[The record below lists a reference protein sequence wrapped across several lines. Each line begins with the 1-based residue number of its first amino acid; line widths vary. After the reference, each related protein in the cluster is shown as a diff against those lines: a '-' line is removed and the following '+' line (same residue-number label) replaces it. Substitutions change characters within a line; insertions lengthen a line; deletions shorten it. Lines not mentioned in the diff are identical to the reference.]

1 MSSLIA
7 LFEKN
12 NCQMLLAE
20 KLAPQLD
27 LLAGSISFI
36 SVQLDDFT
44 KQSMIVHPCEC
55 SISQFQSSA
64 MIIDILVNGSGI
76 STQNCVSSA

>member
-27 LLAGSISFI
+27 LLAVSISFI
-36 SVQLDDFT
+36 SVQLDDF
-44 KQSMIVHPCEC
+44 SIHVSVRFHSFNHP
-55 SISQFQSSA
+55 
-64 MIIDILVNGSGI
+64 L
-76 STQNCVSSA
+76 